1 MLRYEK
7 IFKNIYMQ
15 IKKIIG
21 KDLDPNEE
29 KIQMGSG
36 CRPDLGIRVALGL
49 VVILGTLV
57 ASSHRLLSLN
67 VNKILD
73 RHVSFLCLFAK
84 F

>member
-21 KDLDPNEE
+21 MDLDPNEE
-29 KIQMGSG
+29 KIQMGSE

-67 VNKILD
+67 VNKILY